1 MKIHEDMRII
11 DLQSE
16 FNSKF
21 QHLKLEF
28 YNEPHKEGEGSTSGL
43 ILDPY
48 KKVKEVSN
56 VDSSGELVINPEMTV
71 VHLEKILA
79 DQFGLNAQVFR
90 KSQGIWLQ
98 TTATDEWTL
107 SQQNEAGKR
116 A

>member
-1 MKIHEDMRII
+1 MTIREDMRII

-21 QHLKLEF
+21 NYLKLEF
-28 YNEPHKEGEGSTSGL
+28 YRESHQEGEGSASGL
-43 ILDPY
+43 IVDPY
-48 KKVKEVSN
+48 IKIKEVSDL
-56 VDSSGELVINPEMTV
+56 DSSGELVINPEMTV
-71 VHLEKILA
+71 ANLENKLA

-90 KSQGIWLQ
+90 KSQGVWLQ

-107 SQQNEAGKR
+107 GQQNEAGKR